1 MITQYNSY
9 GSISSDIQTLIASK
23 ISILDK
29 YILMR
34 TGENEYTALVHNP
47 CSKETIQYV
56 ISRSNGSYNNEWQFH
71 IINDADYRFNVS
83 NEYYVYSNEGY
94 GRMLDL
100 PVYDA
105 VTSWCLSII
114 TCTLIFAI
122 AFKGVLF
129 KCLRKK

>member
-34 TGENEYTALVHNP
+34 TGENEYTALIYNP
-47 CSKETIQYV
+47 CSKKTMQYV
-56 ISRSNGSYNNEWQFH
+56 ISRSNGSYNNEWH
-71 IINDADYRFNVS
+71 LDIINDADYRFNVS

-122 AFKGVLF
+122 GFKGVLF